1 MRVECPNSNRGRGSA
16 AGRRRVSH
24 GFEPEAYRA
33 RPDDGGKREWQ
44 GRGQYDR
51 DAESLLAAAV
61 LRLTNELGVP
71 PLPRRRRPTDS
82 LRPASAGRGIQHD
95 PSARWPLDP
104 VRLKALMETPKRRD
118 RLQTQAKKHQKV
130 VPTVP
135 IDVPRSSLPTCASRT
150 STTAA
155 MERRRE
161 YERELAAQRV
171 KLLTPQFPELFRPV
185 RK

>member
-1 MRVECPNSNRGRGSA
+1 M
-16 AGRRRVSH
+16 
-24 GFEPEAYRA
+24 
-33 RPDDGGKREWQ
+33 
-44 GRGQYDR
+44 
-51 DAESLLAAAV
+51 
-61 LRLTNELGVP
+61 TNELGVP
-71 PLPRRRRPTDS
+71 LYLDGGGQLTHCDPLRRV
-82 LRPASAGRGIQHD
+82 AAHD

-155 MERRRE
+155 MERWRE